1 MDFSFL
7 RMVAANPN
15 LDPRGKLEW
24 VVFAL
29 VYSSA
34 ISLHYFLTFFVV
46 VLPIIRVN
54 RLIYRAFMAVYCS
67 YVPMLLF
74 LNI

>member
-1 MDFSFL
+1 MNLSFL
-7 RMVAANPN
+7 RMASVNPN
-15 LDPRGKLEW
+15 LGPRGKLEW
-24 VVFAL
+24 MVFAFA
-29 VYSSA
+29 YSAA
-34 ISLHYFLTFFVV
+34 ILLHYFLTFFVV

-67 YVPMLLF
+67 YVLMLLF